1 MIAENLGPLLGT
13 NVIDSVYWAFQQGAT
28 FGNAIMT
35 GLTSGLVNVVTTIGT
50 LELGSTFS
58 NTVPVVPPTM

>member
-13 NVIDSVYWAFQQGAT
+13 NIIDSVYWAFQQGAT

>member
-1 MIAENLGPLLGT
+1 MVAENLGPLLGT
-13 NVIDSVYWAFQQGAT
+13 NIIDSVYWAFQQGAT

-58 NTVPVVPPTM
+58 NTVPVVPPPA

>member
-50 LELGSTFS
+50 LELGSTFT
-58 NTVPVVPPTM
+58 NTVPVAPPPA

>member
-13 NVIDSVYWAFQQGAT
+13 NIIDSVYWAFQQGAT

-50 LELGSTFS
+50 LELGSTFT
-58 NTVPVVPPTM
+58 NTVPVVPPPV

>member
-1 MIAENLGPLLGT
+1 MVAENLGPLLGT
-13 NVIDSVYWAFQQGAT
+13 NIIDSVYWAFQQGAT

-50 LELGSTFS
+50 VDLGSTIS
-58 NTVPVVPPTM
+58 NTAPVAPPPV

>member
-1 MIAENLGPLLGT
+1 MIAENLGPLIGT

-50 LELGSTFS
+50 LNLGSTFS
-58 NTVPVVPPTM
+58 NTVPVVPPPA

>member
-1 MIAENLGPLLGT
+1 MVAENLGPLLGT
-13 NVIDSVYWAFQQGAT
+13 NIIDSVYWAFQQGAT

-50 LELGSTFS
+50 VDIGSTIS
-58 NTVPVVPPTM
+58 NTAPVVPPPV